1 MVVDDSEYSPF
12 DAPVK
17 EPVTLKKQET
27 SGGVKMEQIT
37 EAELNGGGGAKVDEP
52 LDAPTFEIPK
62 FDEIP
67 PAGGG
72 GGGFGAG
79 DPFAPGSANDTSS
92 GGGNKGG
99 GGGGTSSS
107 EGTKVDDGFAKE
119 FSEYSAKWLVDIFF
133 KLLIA
138 GFVQYAKI
146 DKIEVIKAI
155 NEGQIHPSFLKFVDE
170 ANNNVTKS
178 INVTDDEKKFVIEP
192 LKYFLEVKKVK
203 LQPQWM
209 FIVGLLM
216 VGGTV
221 FLRAKEVKDEN
232 KALLD
237 KMISES
243 QKIREENAA
252 NNPAGKRR
260 TEPSFNE
267 NVESF
272 NRPVDFSAPPRTE
285 GGIEVVHAEEVDN
298 DNNAM

>member
-1 MVVDDSEYSPF
+1 MVDDSEYSPF

-17 EPVTLKKQET
+17 EPATLKKQET

-37 EAELNGGGGAKVDEP
+37 EAELSGGGKKIDEP
-52 LDAPTFEIPK
+52 LDAPTFEIPT

-99 GGGGTSSS
+99 GGGGNSSS
-107 EGTKVDDGFAKE
+107 EGTKVDNGFAKE

-146 DKIEVIKAI
+146 DKIEVIKAV
-155 NEGQIHPSFLKFVDE
+155 NEGQIDGSFLKFVDE
-170 ANNNVTKS
+170 ANDNVTKS

-192 LKYFLEVKKVK
+192 LKYFLEVKKVQLK
-203 LQPQWM
+203 PEWM
-209 FIVGLLM
+209 FITGLLM
-216 VGGTV
+216 VGGGL
-221 FLRAKEVKDEN
+221 FIKAQDVKNEN

-237 KMISES
+237 KIIRES
-243 QKIREENAA
+243 QRIREENAA
-252 NNPAGKRR
+252 SGNANRR
-260 TEPSFNE
+260 RSEPSFNE

-272 NRPVDFSAPPRTE
+272 SRPVDFSTPPRTE
-285 GGIEVVHAEEVDN
+285 GGIEVVEAVEVDN
-298 DNNAM
+298 DNNAQ